1 MYVSY
6 LILQP
11 QLIHDKQSNKANA
24 AFIEQ
29 ILHVQEVKVGTRVV
43 ESVSKGVWFLVTPRV
58 GVGVRYFCPTPEV

>member
-6 LILQP
+6 LIFQP

-43 ESVSKGVWFLVTPRV
+43 ESVSKGV
-58 GVGVRYFCPTPEV
+58 